1 MRTTRRC
8 KKKRQKIQKM
18 IAKKNKIKNK
28 TKEIIKSGENG
39 PKQSW
44 FFSPMAK
51 RMYIFVLTLAVVVV
65 MLAYDFTPN
74 INIEAGRPAPRTIKA
89 NRNLEFED
97 PAITEENMLRN
108 EAAVEDAYAYDA
120 DALTGENGTLYSIR
134 YFFNLAGIVQKKTE
148 RTFEEKVD
156 YLNNLTGNR
165 YPASVISI
173 ALRLSVE
180 ERELLNTR
188 TQDIAREVMRQ
199 AIRPNELDLARQQAA
214 DMARDDDI
222 PPDYIPLAISVL
234 EQNIQPTAVFNPEAT
249 QRARLEARMDTPPA
263 MVTILEGQT
272 IVYEGEIVS
281 SEDIAILQ
289 RLGLMERDFNWKR
302 FLYILFIAFT
312 ALYLFGFYIQ
322 KFNRN
327 VYDNIKKLLLIS
339 IILVIFTGIIKV
351 LTVLSSIHLPLWNY
365 LFPVIA
371 AAMLC
376 TIIFDSRL
384 AIMLAISMSAF
395 LGIATDFD
403 FSITVAY
410 LLGAIFSTYL
420 VSNISQRST
429 VMRAGFISSLMLGFL
444 FLTVNL
450 IGGELQNI
458 ALYTMLGVLN
468 GIICAI
474 LTIGLLPFIES
485 TFNIVTA
492 MGLLELSHT
501 DQPLLKELLISSPGT
516 YNHSLLVGHLAEN
529 AAKAIGADALL
540 VKVAALYHDLGKMK
554 RPEYFYE
561 NQADIQNIHDR
572 LNPSMSRNIIAN
584 HIKDGVEVAI
594 KNKIPKKVIEIISQH
609 HGNSVISYFYEKQ
622 KGMDAIKTANGSG
635 NGLKGHF
642 RYPSKKPQT
651 REAAVLMLADSTEAA
666 IRSIDKMTPKKIE
679 QMVSDIVE
687 DKINDGQL
695 SEANI
700 TLKEIEKVKNS
711 LIDGL
716 ISIHHSRITYPEPA
730 KESVEARK

>member
-1 MRTTRRC
+1 
-8 KKKRQKIQKM
+8 M
-18 IAKKNKIKNK
+18 ISKNNRFKNK
-28 TKEIIKSGENG
+28 TAQIINSENG
-39 PKQSW
+39 GSKRSW
-44 FFSPMAK
+44 FFSPLAK
-51 RMYIFVLTLAVVVV
+51 RIYIFVLTLVAVTA
-65 MLAYDFTPN
+65 MLSYDFTPGVEV
-74 INIEAGRPAPRTIKA
+74 EAGRPAPRTIKA

-97 PAITEENMLRN
+97 PVKTEEHMLRN
-108 EAAVEDAYAYDA
+108 EAAVEDIFAYDA
-120 DALTGENGTLYSIR
+120 DALTGENGTLYNIR
-134 YFFNLAGIVQKKTE
+134 YFFNLAGIVKRKTD

-165 YPASVISI
+165 YSATVLSQ
-173 ALRLSVE
+173 ALRLNVE
-180 ERELLNTR
+180 ERELLSNE
-188 TQDIAREVMRQ
+188 TQNIARDVMRQ
-199 AIRPNELDLARQQAA
+199 AIRPTELEMAKEEAA
-214 DMARDDDI
+214 DMVREERAI
-222 PPDYIPLAISVL
+222 PTGYTSLAISVL
-234 EQNIQPTAVFNPEAT
+234 EQNMQPTAVFDPEAT
-249 QRARLEARMDTPPA
+249 ERARLEARMDTPPA

-289 RLGLMERDFNWKR
+289 RLGLTERDFNWGH

-312 ALYLFGFYIQ
+312 VLFLFGFYIH
-322 KFNRN
+322 KFNRQ
-327 VYDNIKKLLLIS
+327 VYDNIKKLLLIA
-339 IILVIFTGIIKV
+339 IIVVVFTGAIKV
-351 LTVLSSIHLPLWNY
+351 LTVLASIHLPLWNY

-376 TIIFDSRL
+376 TIIFDSRI
-384 AIMLAISMSAF
+384 AIMLSIAMAVF
-395 LGIATDFD
+395 LGIATDFN
-403 FSITVAY
+403 FSIAIAY

-429 VMRAGFISSLMLGFL
+429 VMRAGFISALMLGFL
-444 FLTVNL
+444 FLTINL
-450 IGGELQNI
+450 MGGEVQNI
-458 ALYTMLGVLN
+458 ALYTMLGILN

-474 LTIGLLPFIES
+474 VTIGLLPFVES

-529 AAKAIGADALL
+529 AAKSIGADALL

-561 NQADIQNIHDR
+561 NQADIENIHDR

-584 HIKDGVEVAI
+584 HIKDGTAVAI
-594 KNKIPKKVIEIISQH
+594 KNKIPKKVVEIISQH

-622 KGMDAIKTANGSG
+622 KGIDAIRTANGKT

-642 RYPSKKPQT
+642 RYPSRKPQSK
-651 REAAVLMLADSTEAA
+651 EAAVLMLADSTEAA
-666 IRSIDKMTPKKIE
+666 IRSIDKMTPKRIE
-679 QMVSDIVE
+679 QMVNDIVE

-700 TLKEIEKVKNS
+700 TLKEIDKVRKN

-730 KESVEARK
+730 KESVEVRK